1 MDIGQQYYCL
11 TKRGAKASKR
21 PLLTSS
27 SSPNIDGLSTTTLPK
42 LTLGNATS
50 GLNSCGKVPICF
62 GQDRK
67 SANEIA
73 LLRRKNKR
81 RENPLVEAL
90 GLMSSYCGR
99 IRYEVHR
106 SFVMVHYKE

>member
-50 GLNSCGKVPICF
+50 GLNSCGKVPIWT
-62 GQDRK
+62 RHK
-67 SANEIA
+67 SANEITFDDEEA
-73 LLRRKNKR
+73 ATVFSFDAHLEGLRD
-81 RENPLVEAL
+81 
-90 GLMSSYCGR
+90 
-99 IRYEVHR
+99 
-106 SFVMVHYKE
+106 SFFVTAK